1 MKKFQFEGK
10 GNVSGD
16 RIRELRIKARL
27 SQAALA
33 AKMQTEGVIAE
44 QDVISRIESGSRLV
58 TDYEILVLT
67 RKGIEEQ
74 GTHEELLAMDGV
86 YAKLYHG

>member
-1 MKKFQFEGK
+1 MKKFQFEGN

-16 RIRELRIKARL
+16 RIRELRLKARL

-33 AKMQTEGVIAE
+33 AKMQNEGVIAE

-58 TDYEILVLT
+58 KEDGLT
-67 RKGIEEQ
+67 FSVTLSKWTVYKYIN
-74 GTHEELLAMDGV
+74 DGV
-86 YAKLYHG
+86 FPAGDK